1 MSVEDQE
8 SPHSYKARSSVPGPS
23 GAFCLDF
30 HLLCQDSSDSP
41 LFQVKYKVLL
51 DITPSSQLPDG
62 IGVLLIITEVIPE
75 LREGEQL
82 AYSPTASEGQR

>member
-1 MSVEDQE
+1 
-8 SPHSYKARSSVPGPS
+8 
-23 GAFCLDF
+23 
-30 HLLCQDSSDSP
+30 

-62 IGVLLIITEVIPE
+62 IDVLLIITEVIPE

-82 AYSPTASEGQR
+82 AYSPTASKGQR

>member
-1 MSVEDQE
+1 MAGDQE
-8 SPHSYKARSSVPGPS
+8 SPHSCKAGSSVPGPS

-30 HLLCQDSSDSP
+30 RLLCQDSSDSP

-62 IGVLLIITEVIPE
+62 IDVLLIITEVIPE

-82 AYSPTASEGQR
+82 AYSPTASKGQR